1 VVTRP
6 DQRIAVHLLT
16 NKGISERQAC
26 QLVGIKRNTHRTLAA
41 VKNETELKQRIEQ
54 LAQEKPRYGYR
65 RLALLIRKEGKLVNH
80 KKVYRVY
87 RELNLAVKAKKRRQI
102 KSCARGLITHLTT
115 KADHIWS
122 MDYQSD
128 QLATGRRFRCL
139 NLIDNHTREC
149 LAIEAGISLPSST
162 VVATLSKLKLL
173 RGLPKK
179 IIVDNGPEFRSKAV
193 QKWALNNH
201 VELHFIDPGKPM
213 QNGLIESFNGR
224 LRDECLNL
232 HWFTDIKDVRQ
243 IVLAWKNDYNFL
255 RPHSSLGN
263 KTPSEF
269 ALLNRKNKKINNT
282 IKIENEVQMIKSRV
296 S

>member
-1 VVTRP
+1 
-6 DQRIAVHLLT
+6 LT

-26 QLVGIKRNTHRTLAA
+26 HLVGIKRNTHRALAA
-41 VKNETELKQRIEQ
+41 ARSETELKQRIEQ

-65 RLALLIRKEGKLVNH
+65 RLTLLIRKEGKLVNH
-80 KKVYRVY
+80 KKIHRIYK
-87 RELNLAVKAKKRRQI
+87 ELNLAVRAKKRRRI
-102 KSCARGLITHLTT
+102 KTCSRGSIIHLTT
-115 KADHIWS
+115 APNQIWS
-122 MDYQSD
+122 MDYQID

-149 LAIEAGISLPSST
+149 LAIEAGISLPACT
-162 VVATLSKLKLL
+162 VVATLSKLKQL

-179 IIVDNGPEFRSKAV
+179 IIVDNGPEFRSKAM

-224 LRDECLNL
+224 VRDECLNL
-232 HWFTDIKDVRQ
+232 HWFTDIKDARQ
-243 IVLAWKNDYNFL
+243 ILLAWKNDYNLL

-263 KTPSEF
+263 KAPSQF
-269 ALLNRKNKKINNT
+269 ALLIRKNKKINNT
-282 IKIENEVQMIKSRV
+282 IKIQNEVQMTKSRV